1 MTKTVVAMAD
11 TYRRRLREAALDQH
25 GYITTHLAEELGVP
39 TIELRKLS
47 ARGGL
52 TNIAYGL
59 YRVDDIPQDQW
70 GPYLEAV
77 LRVGPDAYLIGD
89 AVLAMHNLGLVN
101 PARLRVGTPHRVRA
115 KLPAHIEV
123 VHAALAP
130 CDLTTY
136 EGVPSA
142 TVARA
147 LLDCRGT
154 VRADRLVEAVDV
166 AEREGLMRRK
176 EAAAVRAVIEETD
189 DPT

>member
-1 MTKTVVAMAD
+1 MTKIVLAMAD

-25 GYITTHLAEELGVP
+25 GYVTTRLAEELGVP
-39 TIELRKLS
+39 AIELRKLS

-52 TNIAYGL
+52 TNVAYGL
-59 YRVDDIPQDQW
+59 YRVDDIAQDHW

-77 LRVGPDAYLIGD
+77 LRVGPDAYLTGD

-115 KLPAHIEV
+115 MLPPHIEV

-130 CDLTTY
+130 SDLTTY

-154 VRADRLVEAVDV
+154 VMTDRLLEAADA
-166 AEREGLMRRK
+166 AEREGLLRRK
-176 EAAAVRAVIEETD
+176 EAARVREAIEEKR
-189 DPT
+189 